1 MCPGYIHP
9 IESMY
14 LCLYAPVLD
23 SGDYVYVL
31 LSITQIQTVEVAG
44 SQRFPKPFNWR
55 RVTGPIQTR
64 SRFQPS
70 FLCAINYK
78 SYMALVFDSM
88 LGYMSHMDNK
98 LCFHQ

>member
-14 LCLYAPVLD
+14 LCLYVPVLD

-31 LSITQIQTVEVAG
+31 LSITRIQTVEVAG
-44 SQRFPKPFNWR
+44 SQSFPKPFNWR
-55 RVTGPIQTR
+55 RVTGAIQTR

-88 LGYMSHMDNK
+88 LEYMSHMDNK